1 MKKGL
6 PILIT
11 AVFGAIVCSV
21 IRFFQYVTILDFETG
36 FFTRES
42 GFAGT
47 IIYAA
52 FALFGAAVVF
62 LAIFGFKRGWTAA
75 TAASD
80 GLGSKATL
88 IQGICWLAAAA
99 IQCLGFIGSDSITLI
114 GGIISAVSLAAVGF
128 LLLKNSVPPKAAGLL
143 NLIPALCLFLH
154 LTRFFSSDIIIKNHS
169 ESLILLLGYVCGV
182 LFLASMARFFTG
194 LETKY
199 ARLREIITA
208 CFTLVLTMTH
218 VIARTLGMI
227 CGGES
232 LSGMGGI
239 DAAAASLA
247 VLSLGWLVTV
257 CCFTQR
263 KSADFITDKA
273 EDTEEKLE
281 EK

>member
-52 FALFGAAVVF
+52 LALFGAAVVF
-62 LAIFGFKRGWTAA
+62 LAIFGFKRGWTAT
-75 TAASD
+75 TAACD

-99 IQCLGFIGSDSITLI
+99 VQCIGFVGSDGISLI

-128 LLLKNSVPPKAAGLL
+128 LLLKNSVPPKAAGLI
-143 NLIPALCLFLH
+143 NLVPALCLFLR
-154 LTRFFSSDIIIKNHS
+154 LTRFFSSDIIIKSHS
-169 ESLILLLGYVCGV
+169 ESLILLLGYVFGV

-199 ARLREIITA
+199 ARLREVMTA
-208 CFTLVLTMTH
+208 CFTLVLTLTH
-218 VIARTLGMI
+218 VIARTLGLI

-239 DAAAASLA
+239 DPTAASLA
-247 VLSLGWLVTV
+247 ALSLGWLVTV
-257 CCFTQR
+257 CCFSQH
-263 KSADFITDKA
+263 KSANFISEKTD
-273 EDTEEKLE
+273 DTEEKLE
-281 EK
+281 KK

>member
-1 MKKGL
+1 M
-6 PILIT
+6 IT

-88 IQGICWLAAAA
+88 IQGICWLASAA

-154 LTRFFSSDIIIKNHS
+154 LTRFFSSDIIIKNYS